1 MVGQPLPE
9 CVAPVAAPVPAS
21 TDLAATFIITSG
33 SVFLILLFIASL
45 WFLLRPRFEEK
56 TPVASVEL
64 PPGQRSTD
72 GSAPRVDQT
81 ARPTGADPT
90 GAPPSCKSEETGS
103 ADSPTAECVTSAL
116 ALTQRVRDL
125 GLHLG
130 DIVVTG
136 LSIGLPNALTGRPVF
151 DEANLSLL
159 MRGDNLIG
167 PLPEDMLQA
176 QLDRNVVQVHK
187 AADGTRV
194 RKPLNMV
201 EDVIK
206 LASRIGQFDLVSEY
220 GLSPAIV
227 ETLDTTYALAVAAG
241 LEVRK
246 LNRLRAMLRGCC
258 LRHRCPHILTE
269 ICLRIVASAQ
279 ALRNAGLIDAPPKK
293 ERSDFT
299 SAESTTDSDW
309 RLSREH
315 RDETGVVFASSFPA
329 LDSLIEELSRAM
341 ANAVDR
347 TRAQTRKQARD
358 EWLRGLREMATRR
371 AQEEQAADA
380 APSEKAVRMAALAE
394 LNKWL
399 AEEEASSADGG
410 EDVGHHELNRKLLFK
425 LLVMANAQLAE
436 IVQVRRAFSQT
447 AHALPRFCRLMSSSD
462 SFFCRREAPT
472 SKSMLHARAQPRPS
486 RWPWTGCGRG
496 AAGAWSSFP
505 PTTQVPTTCCHGW
518 ASASSPSA
526 RRALSR
532 RLQRQRYR
540 STNGAAEC
548 CSVQEPLGSSSRP
561 MLLLLLPV
569 LADRRLRRCGPSPR
583 APSCLREPHAHS
595 YLTRTGT
602 DESSELHPT
611 LCLCLPAGV
620 GGAPGKL
627 GVPCVGHLRQ
637 ACDGTTRAATP

>member
-1 MVGQPLPE
+1 MIGQPE

-33 SVFLILLFIASL
+33 SVLLILLFIASL

-56 TPVASVEL
+56 TPVATVEL

-258 LRHRCPHILTE
+258 LRHRCPHMLTE
-269 ICLRIVASAQ
+269 ICLHIVASAQ

-293 ERSDFT
+293 ERSDFA

-399 AEEEASSADGG
+399 AEEEALSADGG

-436 IVQVRRAFSQT
+436 IVQVLGVRQANS
-447 AHALPRFCRLMSSSD
+447 AYHASAICVKHATEQLELLLRDIEALYGIG
-462 SFFCRREAPT
+462 RRELASSLLYVSHET
-472 SKSMLHARAQPRPS
+472 FTYARNGGCAGAEVTALRAAFGDDLRKVLITNSKGITGHAMGVCFEDVVAVASLSSGLVPPIVNYRECDPVLGPLRLSTGGSHDCRYALHF
-486 RWPWTGCGRG
+486 
-496 AAGAWSSFP
+496 AAGFGS
-505 PTTQVPTTCCHGW
+505 QVSYIMY
-518 ASASSPSA
+518 AK
-526 RRALSR
+526 
-532 RLQRQRYR
+532 
-540 STNGAAEC
+540 
-548 CSVQEPLGSSSRP
+548 PLR
-561 MLLLLLPV
+561 
-569 LADRRLRRCGPSPR
+569 
-583 APSCLREPHAHS
+583 
-595 YLTRTGT
+595 
-602 DESSELHPT
+602 
-611 LCLCLPAGV
+611 
-620 GGAPGKL
+620 
-627 GVPCVGHLRQ
+627 
-637 ACDGTTRAATP
+637 